1 MKEKTGKRT
10 RRVLTAILTAVLTLS
25 FTAGSQAGVVGP
37 GAKIKPSTNGVT
49 IYVSKINKEVI
60 LKQNGVVIGT
70 YPASLGEES
79 GSGDKEVQGD
89 RRTPSGSFYV
99 CLKNEKS
106 DYYLA
111 LGVSYPAIPDAKRGY
126 EAGVI
131 TEEERDAIIKANEA
145 GETPPWDTA
154 LGGAI
159 EIHGDRYPGGV
170 TAGCIAVD
178 NSVMDILWEY
188 CQVGVPLTIGP

>member
-1 MKEKTGKRT
+1 MNNKSYSRRKRFAVI
-10 RRVLTAILTAVLTLS
+10 VLASVLSLA
-25 FTAGSQAGVVGP
+25 FALVPQAGVVGP
-37 GAKIKPSTNGVT
+37 GASLKPSTNGVT
-49 IYVSKINKEVI
+49 IYVSKINKTVT
-60 LKQNGVVIGT
+60 LQQNGVTIGT
-70 YPASLGEES
+70 YPASMGENS

-99 CLKNEKS
+99 CTRNDKS

-111 LGVSYPAIPDAKRGY
+111 LGVSYPSIPDADRGY
-126 EAGVI
+126 EAGII
-131 TEEERDAIIKANEA
+131 TEEERDSILKAIEK

-188 CQVGVPLTIGP
+188 CQVGVPITIGP